1 MLRQGLMGGLAT
13 FALAATS
20 LAQAA
25 AAPAT
30 PAAAAAAAPAPAAA
44 AGGAAAGQTPVQ
56 FEAAA
61 AKGTL
66 KNPYSDDNKAI
77 TEEGH
82 KLFFN
87 YSCNGCHG
95 GTGGGGMCPP
105 IINDVWVYNGDDDT
119 LFRLVTL
126 GSVALQ
132 AKGYTRRGRENVV
145 APMPPF
151 GGLIP
156 TADELWKILAWVRSA
171 YDGDPKY
178 KFGSPPPPP
187 PPPDE

>member
-1 MLRQGLMGGLAT
+1 MLRQGLTAGIAML
-13 FALAATS
+13 ALAATAWGQTQS
-20 LAQAA
+20 SSGA
-25 AAPAT
+25 AAPA
-30 PAAAAAAAPAPAAA
+30 
-44 AGGAAAGQTPVQ
+44 AGGAGGAQTPIQV
-56 FEAAA
+56 EAAA

-66 KNPYSDDNKAI
+66 KNPYSDTQTDI
-77 TEEGH
+77 TEAGH

-105 IINDVWVYNGDDDT
+105 LINDVWVYGGDDDT

-126 GSVALQ
+126 GSIALQ
-132 AKGYTRRGRENVV
+132 AKGYTRRGRESVV

-151 GGLIP
+151 GGIIP

>member
-1 MLRQGLMGGLAT
+1 MLRQGLIGGMATLALAT
-13 FALAATS
+13 TS
-20 LAQAA
+20 LGQAA
-25 AAPAT
+25 ATPAT
-30 PAAAAAAAPAPAAA
+30 PAAAAPAPAAPAA
-44 AGGAAAGQTPVQ
+44 AGGAATGQTPVQ
-56 FEAAA
+56 VEAAA

-66 KNPYSDDNKAI
+66 KNPYSDDNKDI

-105 IINDVWVYNGDDDT
+105 LINDVWVYNGDDDT
-119 LFRLVTL
+119 LFRLVTI

-145 APMPPF
+145 SPMPPF
-151 GGLIP
+151 GTLIP

-171 YDGDPKY
+171 YNGDPKY

-187 PPPDE
+187 PPPDG